1 MISPPIYLDYNATT
15 PCDERVVAFML
26 PYFSTRFGNAASKTH
41 AYGWA
46 AAEAVEIARENIAR
60 LIGSGPSE
68 IIFTSGATESVNL
81 GIKGVYERY
90 ASKGNHIITCQTEHK
105 AVLDTCRHI
114 EKNGGYVTY
123 LPVDQY
129 GRIDPDQ
136 LKEAIREET
145 ILVAIMYANNETGT
159 IQPIREI
166 SEIARS
172 RGILFFCDATQAA
185 GKIPLDVNE
194 DSIDLLALNA
204 HKIYG
209 PKGVGALYVRR
220 KNPRVSLIAQ
230 MDGGG
235 HEKNMRSGTLNVP
248 GIVGFG
254 KAVELCMEEMNTDA
268 ARLSYLRD
276 QLQSALLKLPN
287 TKVNGHPQF
296 RMPHVTNISFGH
308 IEGQAMML
316 SFAGE
321 LALSSGSACTSANLE
336 PSYVLKAM
344 NVPDDMALGSLRISL
359 GRFTTEK
366 EVTEAISIIKK
377 SVSKS
382 RDIVP

>member
-1 MISPPIYLDYNATT
+1 MMSFPIYLDYNATT

-26 PYFSTRFGNAASKTH
+26 PYFTTRFGNAASKTH
-41 AYGWA
+41 AYGWT
-46 AAEAVEIARENIAR
+46 AAEAVEISRESIAR
-60 LIGSGPSE
+60 LMGADPTE

-81 GIKGVYERY
+81 GLKGVFERY
-90 ASKGNHIITCQTEHK
+90 TSKGNHIITSATEHK

-114 EKNGGYVTY
+114 EQIGGEVTY
-123 LPVDQY
+123 LPVDAY

-136 LKEAIREET
+136 LKASIKEQT
-145 ILVAIMYANNETGT
+145 ILIAIMYANNETGT
-159 IQPIREI
+159 LQPIREI
-166 SEIARS
+166 GEIARS
-172 RGILFFCDATQAA
+172 RGVLFFCDATQAA

-220 KNPRVSLIAQ
+220 RNPRVTLIAQ

-235 HEKNMRSGTLNVP
+235 HERNLRSGTLNVP

-254 KAVELCMEEMNTDA
+254 RAAELCMEEMQHDA
-268 ARLSYLRD
+268 LRLSALRD
-276 QLQSALLKLPN
+276 QVQAALSALPN

-296 RMPHVTNISFGH
+296 RMPHVTNMSFGYT
-308 IEGQAMML
+308 EGQTLML

-344 NVPDDMALGSLRISL
+344 KVPDELALGSLRISL
-359 GRFTTEK
+359 GRFTTE
-366 EVTEAISIIKK
+366 EEINEAVSIIRK
-377 SVSKS
+377 SVLKA
-382 RDIVP
+382 RG

>member
-1 MISPPIYLDYNATT
+1 MISFPIYLDYNATT

-26 PYFSTRFGNAASKTH
+26 PYFTTRFGNAASKTH
-41 AYGWA
+41 AYGWT
-46 AAEAVEIARENIAR
+46 AAEAVEISREAIAR
-60 LIGSGPSE
+60 LIGADPTE

-81 GIKGVYERY
+81 GLKGVFERY
-90 ASKGNHIITCQTEHK
+90 ASKGNHIITCVTEHK

-114 EKNGGYVTY
+114 EQIGGQVTY
-123 LPVDQY
+123 LPVDSY
-129 GRIDPDQ
+129 GRIDPNQ
-136 LKEAIREET
+136 LKASIKEQT
-145 ILVAIMYANNETGT
+145 ILIAIMYANNETGT
-159 IQPIREI
+159 LQPIREI
-166 SEIARS
+166 GEIARS
-172 RGILFFCDATQAA
+172 RGVLFFCDATQAA

-220 KNPRVSLIAQ
+220 RNPRVTLIAQ

-235 HEKNMRSGTLNVP
+235 HERNLRSGTLNVP

-254 KAVELCMEEMNTDA
+254 RAAELSLEEMQHDA
-268 ARLSYLRD
+268 HRLSALRD
-276 QLQSALLKLPN
+276 QLQAALSALPN
-287 TKVNGHPQF
+287 SKVNGHPQF
-296 RMPHVTNISFGH
+296 RMPHVTNISFGYT
-308 IEGQAMML
+308 EGQALML

-344 NVPDDMALGSLRISL
+344 KVPDELALGSLRISL
-359 GRFTTEK
+359 GRFTTE
-366 EVTEAISIIKK
+366 EEITEAISIIRK
-377 SVSKS
+377 SVLKA
-382 RDIVP
+382 RG